1 MKKVYNKIMKNNPI
15 PEGINALTYVLT
27 AMQTNEV
34 FQIIELVCS
43 IITSVVLIFFRL
55 WKWYKEAKADGKITK
70 DEIQEG
76 INIIQHNDEDKSK
89 KGE

>member
-1 MKKVYNKIMKNNPI
+1 MKKVYNKFMKYNPL
-15 PEGINALTYVLT
+15 PEGINALTYLFAV
-27 AMQTNEV
+27 AQTNEV

-55 WKWYKEAKADGKITK
+55 WKWWKEAKKDGKITS
-70 DEIQEG
+70 EELNEA
-76 INIIQHNDEDKSK
+76 INIIQKDDEDNKK

>member
-1 MKKVYNKIMKNNPI
+1 MKKVYNKIMKHNPI

-34 FQIIELVCS
+34 FQIIELVFS
-43 IITSVVLIFFRL
+43 IITSVLLISFRL

-70 DEIQEG
+70 DELQEA
-76 INIIQHNDEDKSK
+76 INIVQKDDEDKK